1 MAASGLYEDI
11 ALRTGGDIYIGVVGP
26 VRTGKSTFIKRFMET
41 QVIPRIDDAYMRE
54 RARDELPQSGSGK
67 TIMTA
72 EPKFVPEEAVEIR
85 LEGEA
90 RCSVRLIDCVGYM
103 ADGALGMY
111 EEGVERMVDT
121 PWDASPVTLKQAAET
136 GTRKVIAEHSTI
148 GIVVTTDGSVTDLPR
163 EAYEQT
169 EARVIT
175 ELKELEKPFIVL
187 LNTAQPDSPE
197 AMTLADQISEK
208 YSVGCRPVNCMK
220 MDEKEVEDIITSVL
234 FEFPFYSLSVF
245 LPAWVDALPAGH
257 KIKNDIF
264 ADVRLCAGKLKK
276 MRDVPAAAAGMETL
290 GGAEKMTIRKTDL
303 GTGTAEAEIEL
314 PRSMFYATLSEESGF
329 DITDDGDLM
338 SVLSDIAGSKSEY
351 DRVAEALRSV
361 RETGC
366 GIVLPSSA
374 DMRLD
379 EPEIVRHG
387 NRCGVRLKAG
397 APCIYMMLAN
407 VETEVSPIM
416 GGEKQSEGML
426 NYLIQQFEGDTAKI
440 WESNIF
446 GKPLYDLAS
455 EDISSKISAV
465 PQDAV
470 GKLRDTLQ
478 RIVNDGAS
486 GLLCI
491 IL

>member
-1 MAASGLYEDI
+1 MAASGIYEDI

-41 QVIPRIDDAYMRE
+41 QVIPRIDDTYMRE
-54 RARDELPQSGSGK
+54 RTRDELPQSGSGK

-72 EPKFVPEEAVEIR
+72 EPKFVPEQAVEIR
-85 LEGEA
+85 LEGES

-121 PWDASPVTLKQAAET
+121 PWDSSPVTLEQAAET

-169 EARVIT
+169 EARVIK

-187 LNTAQPDSPE
+187 LNTSQPDSE
-197 AMTLADQISEK
+197 QAKALSDEIAEK
-208 YSVGCRPVNCMK
+208 YSVGCRAVDCMR
-220 MDEKEVEDIITSVL
+220 MDKKEIEEIISSVL
-234 FEFPFYSLSVF
+234 YEFPFYSFAVY
-245 LPAWVDALPAGH
+245 LPSWVDALPAEH
-257 KIKNDIF
+257 KIKSGIF
-264 ADVRLCAGKLKK
+264 AAVRSCAGGLEK
-276 MRDVPAAAAGMETL
+276 MRDVSAAVAGLEATEGIEKVTL
-290 GGAEKMTIRKTDL
+290 RKTDL
-303 GTGTAEAEIEL
+303 GTGAAEAEIAL
-314 PRSMFYATLSEESGF
+314 PRSAFYTTISEESGF
-329 DITDDGDLM
+329 DVKDDGDL
-338 SVLSDIAGSKSEY
+338 LSILSELSASKNEY
-351 DRVAEALRSV
+351 DRVASALKTV

-366 GIVLPSSA
+366 GIVMPASS

-387 NRCGVRLKAG
+387 SRCGVRLKAG

-426 NYLIQQFEGDTAKI
+426 NYLMQQFEGDTARI

-446 GKPLYDLAS
+446 GKPLYDLA
-455 EDISSKISAV
+455 
-465 PQDAV
+465 P
-470 GKLRDTLQ
+470 
-478 RIVNDGAS
+478 RI
-486 GLLCI
+486 
-491 IL
+491 